1 MAQFAPQERPPGAA
15 HEYPDPAS
23 AAGTTT
29 YPWLGDSGAL
39 QSLSGRK
46 PFDSACG
53 GTESQSSS
61 SGSSEDTNS
70 PIQLTEQ
77 PDDPDCDP
85 DYVSSGVSERY
96 VKYSYGNF
104 YPSNLSFD

>member
-1 MAQFAPQERPPGAA
+1 MDQYAPPERPSGAA

-29 YPWLGDSGAL
+29 YPWLGDGAALRSVSGEERFVSAL
-39 QSLSGRK
+39 AR
-46 PFDSACG
+46 
-53 GTESQSSS
+53 TETQSSS
-61 SGSSEDTNS
+61 SGSSDDTNF
-70 PIQLTEQ
+70 PIQLMEQ

-96 VKYSYGNF
+96 VRHSSGH
-104 YPSNLSFD
+104 SSF